1 VSGLLASCCLG
12 IVVVS
17 VLWYLERRDRLFA
30 ERAVWRL
37 VRAVRRLHLPIPDPP
52 FPEPAGT
59 GKAGEWP
66 FRPRDEDT
74 KK

>member
-1 VSGLLASCCLG
+1 MSGLLATCCMC
-12 IVVVS
+12 IVVVT
-17 VLWYLERRDRLFA
+17 VLWHLERRDRLFA

-37 VRAVRRLHLPIPDPP
+37 VRAVRGLHLPIPDPP
-52 FPEPAGT
+52 FPEPTG

-66 FRPRDEDT
+66 FRPEDT